1 LSAALR
7 DRILSVAEQLGYVG
21 PDPTARALAS
31 GTTGAVGL
39 LMSDTLHYTLTD
51 EVAMGF
57 IAAIADELAP
67 TGLALTLL
75 SAAPRDGIIPAREV
89 AIDGAL
95 VYSCDATSPAVGWL
109 ARRRVPMVYVDQ
121 PPASGISSVN
131 IDDRGGAR
139 AAAQHVLDLGHR
151 RVGIVTSGFGGEFGV
166 IEDPRRASLA
176 YGETQRMLGWLD
188 ALDAARVRP
197 RVVRLPH
204 ADPFELGSSAGQTL
218 LAAQKQTRPTAIL
231 CFSDAIARGVIHAAE
246 DAGLDVPA
254 DLSVVGFDDNP
265 AGRRTRPA
273 LTTVRQDV
281 DAKGR
286 AAARALTGAIE
297 RAKTQRAGRAKHLVL
312 DTELVVR
319 DSTARR

>member
-1 LSAALR
+1 
-7 DRILSVAEQLGYVG
+7 
-21 PDPTARALAS
+21 
-31 GTTGAVGL
+31 
-39 LMSDTLHYTLTD
+39 
-51 EVAMGF
+51 
-57 IAAIADELAP
+57 
-67 TGLALTLL
+67 
-75 SAAPRDGIIPAREV
+75 
-89 AIDGAL
+89 
-95 VYSCDATSPAVGWL
+95 
-109 ARRRVPMVYVDQ
+109 
-121 PPASGISSVN
+121 
-131 IDDRGGAR
+131 
-139 AAAQHVLDLGHR
+139 
-151 RVGIVTSGFGGEFGV
+151 
-166 IEDPRRASLA
+166 
-176 YGETQRMLGWLD
+176 
-188 ALDAARVRP
+188 
-197 RVVRLPH
+197 
-204 ADPFELGSSAGQTL
+204 L
-218 LAAQKQTRPTAIL
+218 LAVQKQTRPTAIL